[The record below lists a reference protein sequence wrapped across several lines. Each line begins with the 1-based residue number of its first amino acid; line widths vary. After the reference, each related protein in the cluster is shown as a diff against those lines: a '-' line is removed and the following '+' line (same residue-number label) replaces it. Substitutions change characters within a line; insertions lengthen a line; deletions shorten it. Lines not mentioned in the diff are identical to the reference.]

1 MPVQGPKYIDEIQL
15 ARERLASHLSPTP
28 LIRSE
33 YLTSRLGHAVWLK
46 AETQQPTGSFKVR
59 PAFNSMLANEARAR
73 EAGVVTS
80 SSGNFAQAVAFAATK
95 LSIDAQIVMMEG
107 ASEFKRERTR
117 QFGGNVVLCDNT
129 FDARWETTFRIQR
142 ESGRL
147 LVHPYDSAETIA
159 GDGTLG
165 LELATQ
171 FPEMFTVL
179 VPISGGGL
187 ISGIASALKA
197 VRPECRIVGVQP
209 EANPSMKVSFENGE
223 RVGVQP
229 GKSLADALSV
239 AMPGEST
246 FAVVKQLVDSVVLV
260 SETEI
265 QRAVRL
271 LALEQKLIV
280 EPGGAVSVA
289 ALLGGAVGSEGG
301 PVVCVLSGGNV
312 HPTVLTAILAGDE
325 QASSASTDTFQN

>member
-1 MPVQGPKYIDEIQL
+1 MPDQSPNYIEEIQL
-15 ARERLASHLSPTP
+15 ARERLAAHLSPTP
-28 LIRSE
+28 LVRSD
-33 YLTSRLGHAVWLK
+33 YFTSRFRRDVWLK

-59 PAFNSMLANEARAR
+59 PAFNSMLANEAMAR

-95 LSIDAQIVMMEG
+95 LGIDAQIVMMEG
-107 ASEFKRERTR
+107 ASEFKRERTKL
-117 QFGGNVVLCDNT
+117 FGGNVVLCDNT

-147 LVHPYDSAETIA
+147 LVHPYDSVETIA

-171 FPEMFTVL
+171 LPEVFTVL

-197 VRPECRIVGVQP
+197 VRPECHIVGVQP
-209 EANPSMKVSFENGE
+209 EANPSMKVSFENGK
-223 RVGVQP
+223 RVEVQP
-229 GKSLADALSV
+229 SESLADALSV

-246 FAVVKQLVDSVVLV
+246 FAVVKHLVDSVVLV

-271 LALEQKLIV
+271 LALEQKLVV
-280 EPGGAVSVA
+280 EPGGAVSIA
-289 ALLGGAVGSEGG
+289 ALLSGSLGSESG
-301 PVVCVLSGGNV
+301 PIVCVLSGGNV
-312 HPTVLTAILAGDE
+312 HPAVLAAILTGSD
-325 QASSASTDTFQN
+325 